1 MNRHGGT
8 TSRTFIVE
16 DYSEDENGQW
26 ATDEVT
32 GEQGYIGDERSCFW
46 TWDTTSMSGSP
57 ESLRI
62 ASWRE
67 EEAKE
72 KAKEK
77 ANEDSKDKEEHS
89 LVKNKHVIL
98 NGSLQKMVLGG
109 PKEDEAKRVDRKV
122 KIASLQSG
130 RRTCRSEKSASSEG
144 IGQRAYCN
152 VFLRG

>member
-1 MNRHGGT
+1 M
-8 TSRTFIVE
+8 F
-16 DYSEDENGQW
+16 
-26 ATDEVT
+26 
-32 GEQGYIGDERSCFW
+32 
-46 TWDTTSMSGSP
+46 GSP

-67 EEAKE
+67 EE
-72 KAKEK
+72 AKEK

-122 KIASLQSG
+122 KIASLQVVVALADQK
-130 RRTCRSEKSASSEG
+130 RVQVVRASVKEH
-144 IGQRAYCN
+144 IAL
-152 VFLRG
+152 FF